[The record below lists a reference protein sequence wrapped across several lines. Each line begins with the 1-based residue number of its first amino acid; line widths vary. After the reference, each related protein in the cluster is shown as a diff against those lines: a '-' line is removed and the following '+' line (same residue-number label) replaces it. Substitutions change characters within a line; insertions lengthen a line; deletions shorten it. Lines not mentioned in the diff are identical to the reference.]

1 MEGMIVLSRKE
12 AHRARVMKEVVGGGI
27 ALGEAARVMRVCYR
41 QARRIRKRFLKRDL
55 EGLVHG
61 NRGRTPA
68 NVIDPS
74 VRDRILSLHEDKYY
88 DFNDTHFTEM
98 LKEFEGITVSRESV
112 RQILRA
118 CGKKAK
124 RRRRPPR
131 HRRRRPRKEMK
142 GIMVQ
147 WDGSPHPWFGDDNP
161 PCCLL
166 SAVDDADGE
175 LLACLFV
182 PAEGSEGYLRLLAMM
197 LERHGIPLSVYQDH
211 HTSLMRSDDYWSLEE
226 QLQGFQYPTHVG
238 RVLEELG
245 VDIIP
250 ANSAPAKGRIERKNG
265 VNQDR
270 MIAEMRLGGI
280 QDIEIA
286 NKWLEEVYMNRHNKR
301 FARKAAKEGSAFIPI
316 SREQIHH
323 TVSFAYEA
331 VVGND
336 NCIRLGGLTI
346 DIPPGKNGRS
356 YARGKALVHQH
367 LDGTWTVWLHK
378 QKIADHTTT
387 KFKEP
392 VRSWKRRNSKP
403 TSRAKE
409 ALQVY
414 IASKPAPPQRGHFP
428 FAVKRT
434 Y

>member
-12 AHRARVMKEVVGGGI
+12 AHRARVMRELVAGRI
-27 ALGEAARVMRVCYR
+27 ALREAAGVMRVCYR
-41 QARRIRKRFLKRDL
+41 QAKRIRKRFLKKDI

-68 NVIDPS
+68 NAMES
-74 VRDRILSLHEDKYY
+74 SLRDRIFDLHEENYF

-98 LKEFEGITVSRESV
+98 LEEREGIVASRETV
-112 RQILRA
+112 RQILR
-118 CGKKAK
+118 GRGTKAK
-124 RRRRPPR
+124 RRRRPPQ
-131 HRRRRPRKEMK
+131 HRRRRPPKERK

-147 WDGSPHPWFGDDNP
+147 WDGSPHHWFGPNNP

-166 SAVDDADGE
+166 NVVDDADGE
-175 LLACLFV
+175 LLAGLFV
-182 PAEGSEGYLRLLAMM
+182 PTEGSEGYLRLLAMM
-197 LERHGIPLSVYQDH
+197 LKRHGIPLSVYQDR
-211 HTSLMRSDDYWSLEE
+211 HTSLIRSDNYWSIEE

-245 VDIIP
+245 IEIIP

-265 VNQDR
+265 VHQDR
-270 MIAEMRLGGI
+270 MIAEMRLQGI
-280 QDIEIA
+280 QDIETA
-286 NKWLEEVYMNRHNKR
+286 NKWLEEIYMNRHNKR
-301 FARKAAKEGSAFIPI
+301 FAKKAAKEGSAFTPI
-316 SREQIHH
+316 SKEQILH

-336 NCIRLGGLTI
+336 NCVRLGGLTI

-356 YARGKALVHQH
+356 FAKKKVLVRQH
-367 LDGTWTVWLHK
+367 LDGKWTVWLHRE
-378 QKIADHTTT
+378 KIAKHTATE
-387 KFKEP
+387 FKEP
-392 VRSWKRRNSKP
+392 VRSWKRRDSKP

-428 FAVKRT
+428 SAVKGT